1 MGLPTPEQL
10 NELSGKVL
18 EHGKLCRGK
27 WEKFTN
33 VLTTL
38 LAKAAP
44 SAAQAGVTKGAS
56 ALGVS
61 SGLQVGAT
69 VGGVAVGTTIAP
81 VGVALAP
88 WIAAATIA
96 SQAGKIFSLYDIKD
110 DVLKG
115 GSPKVT
121 YVCHCGQCAKNIGY
135 IIDKKERNV
144 GLVAVGVF
152 TLGAS
157 AVIKGVHS
165 LGKKVKS
172 AVKSEMRPK
181 EKTCRDLIDS
191 ARDKGCTAAMA
202 TIFLLSG
209 SWSFMGNRE
218 AKTMATAV
226 AIVTS
231 EDGWD
236 KFKSLW

>member
-10 NELSGKVL
+10 SALSGQVL
-18 EHGKLCRGK
+18 AHGKLCRGK
-27 WEKFTN
+27 WEKFTD
-33 VLTTL
+33 VLTSL

-61 SGLQVGAT
+61 SGLHVGAT
-69 VGGVAVGTTIAP
+69 VGGVAIGTTLAP
-81 VGVALAP
+81 IGAALAP
-88 WIAAATIA
+88 WIAAATVA
-96 SQAGKIFSLYDIKD
+96 SQAGKIFSLHDIKE

-121 YVCHCGQCAKNIGY
+121 YVCNCGQCAKNIGY

-172 AVKSEMRPK
+172 ALKSEMRPK
-181 EKTCRDLIDS
+181 EKTCRDLIES
-191 ARDKGCTAAMA
+191 AREKGCTAAIA

-218 AKTMATAV
+218 TKTMATAV
-226 AIVTS
+226 AIMTS

-236 KFKSLW
+236 RLKSQW